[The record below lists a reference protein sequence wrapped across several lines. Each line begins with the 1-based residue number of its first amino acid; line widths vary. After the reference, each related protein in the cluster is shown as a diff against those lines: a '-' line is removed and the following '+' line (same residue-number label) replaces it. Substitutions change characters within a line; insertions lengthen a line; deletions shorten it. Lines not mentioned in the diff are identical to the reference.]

1 MKHIEIDRV
10 TNREMRMHG
19 DVEFPIG
26 IYSETLSSYDLGY
39 VPWHWHAEMEVY
51 FIVKGILELVTT
63 EGTIYLKSGEGFF
76 ANSNEL
82 HCMKMGEGKDVQYIS
97 IVFNPQVIRN
107 GLSLL
112 LDEKYI
118 FPILGNTELSYL
130 FLQDSKYAPQIYDK
144 MTKIEK
150 YHLERNFGFEVYIRN
165 ILSEIWLLL
174 LQYKKSCISDTP
186 IKNKLD
192 SNRIRAMLSFIQ
204 QHYSEDISLLDIAE
218 TASISVSECCR
229 CFKRSLRLSPIEYLV
244 EYRLGEAAMQLMQTE
259 KSISEICFDV
269 GFNSTSYFAN
279 KFRRQFNK
287 TPRAYRKAE
296 D

>member
-107 GLSLL
+107 GL
-112 LDEKYI
+112 
-118 FPILGNTELSYL
+118 P
-130 FLQDSKYAPQIYDK
+130 
-144 MTKIEK
+144 
-150 YHLERNFGFEVYIRN
+150 
-165 ILSEIWLLL
+165 
-174 LQYKKSCISDTP
+174 
-186 IKNKLD
+186 
-192 SNRIRAMLSFIQ
+192 
-204 QHYSEDISLLDIAE
+204 
-218 TASISVSECCR
+218 
-229 CFKRSLRLSPIEYLV
+229 PIEYLV
-244 EYRLGEAAMQLMQTE
+244 EYRLSEAAM
-259 KSISEICFDV
+259 
-269 GFNSTSYFAN
+269 
-279 KFRRQFNK
+279 QFNK